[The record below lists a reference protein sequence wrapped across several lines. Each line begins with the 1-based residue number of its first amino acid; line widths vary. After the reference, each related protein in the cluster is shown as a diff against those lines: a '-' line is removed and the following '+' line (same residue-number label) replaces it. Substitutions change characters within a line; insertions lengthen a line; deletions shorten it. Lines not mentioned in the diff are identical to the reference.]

1 MIYWIFYNPF
11 VLPLPSLKKI
21 KSAKSFLTYIMHIKS
36 LPTKD
41 RHYLY
46 CRDEGTN
53 LLEITQFARGAAGA
67 ETLTFGYQILGHW
80 VSLPIYFLNCS

>member
-1 MIYWIFYNPF
+1 M
-11 VLPLPSLKKI
+11 L
-21 KSAKSFLTYIMHIKS
+21 IKS

-53 LLEITQFARGAAGA
+53 LLEITQFARVAAGA
-67 ETLTFGYQILGHW
+67 ETLMFGYQILGYLATE
-80 VSLPIYFLNCS
+80 SLSPCLFIFWIVVKMYTAISLHNVFLLL